1 MSPGLAALTGREI
14 LRVLKLWT
22 QTVGAPVISSFLFIV
37 VFGLSLGDR
46 IRSIGGSSTRC
57 SSSRA

>member
-1 MSPGLAALTGREI
+1 MSRGLVALSGREV

-22 QTVGAPVISSFLFIV
+22 QTVGAPVISSFLFIL

-46 IRSIGGSSTRC
+46 IRSIDGFD
-57 SSSRA
+57 